1 MRRVEY
7 ERKKWFWQENFLIK
21 KIKEKFLV
29 TTTKFLDRSEGFC
42 GLADCGK
49 QKNAEVRKKKFAF

>member
-1 MRRVEY
+1 VLLT
-7 ERKKWFWQENFLIK
+7 ENFLIK

-29 TTTKFLDRSEGFC
+29 STTKFLDRSEGFC

-49 QKNAEVRKKKFAF
+49 QKNAEVRNKKFVF